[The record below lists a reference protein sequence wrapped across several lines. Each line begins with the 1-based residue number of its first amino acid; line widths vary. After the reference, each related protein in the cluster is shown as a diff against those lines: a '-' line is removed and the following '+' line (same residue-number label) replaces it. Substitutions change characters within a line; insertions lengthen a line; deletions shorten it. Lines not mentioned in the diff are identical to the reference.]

1 MLPVSAPA
9 QLPFYQDNNKIIVA
23 ATPGGTGDFR
33 VRGIE
38 RLRLPQGIREDRRR
52 WGRSD
57 HAGSVG
63 KVVKETP
70 RDAEVIDTLKKLSG
84 AGPLPTR

>member
-1 MLPVSAPA
+1 MA
-9 QLPFYQDNNKIIVA
+9 FKDRDFHREYEKIV
-23 ATPGGTGDFR
+23 GDEADP
-33 VRGIE
+33 IMPE
-38 RLRLPQGIREDRRR
+38 AL
-52 WGRSD
+52 
-57 HAGSVG
+57 A